1 MKINIFFVQ
10 FSTLLFLLTSAFN
23 NNLKHEN
30 LLLSDKGLSNY
41 VCEVTRNI
49 LKSKNDIQ
57 DILIK
62 NLGYQIWSSEVND
75 IAGCVTDV
83 GAVVV
88 SDFDNVMTVKAL
100 RKATVVILMLKIVAA
115 VSKVI

>member
-10 FSTLLFLLTSAFN
+10 FSTLFFLLTSAFN
-23 NNLKHEN
+23 YNLTHEN
-30 LLLSDKGLSNY
+30 LWSDKRLSNY

-49 LKSKNDIQ
+49 LKSKNDVQ

-88 SDFDNVMTVKAL
+88 SDFDNVKTVKAL
-100 RKATVVILMLKIVAA
+100 RKATVVILMLKIVVA